1 LIIIVRTLA
10 TLALVLGGAAS
21 AQAAPAVLGKS
32 VSVPSTPAVCAPYS
46 IPIPS
51 TITDCGPG
59 MVGTKYKTSEKVC
72 PSGEVKQSE
81 TYDTTACHTSATGA
95 NGLVTAEARCRIT
108 PGACATAPSPAN
120 CPAGRLWTLAGSG
133 IAHCVDQ
140 DPPCAGGTVNHDALG
155 NPTNCQTSA
164 SRTQSCGSGYTG
176 SIKQRRA
183 VYTWTDGRTTYGTW
197 STTSDTCRA
206 LPPPPPPA
214 PMCTESDTFPRS
226 EACPSGAG
234 IRHWREKVTCPGGPY
249 GSPQVSGYWDEKL
262 CSGSGGGST
271 PAPTIPA
278 PNPSPATCAP
288 SSSTESAACTGG
300 RSGTMYRQV
309 STTCPG
315 GSYGSPSTN
324 FGGWNESQCSNACN
338 PTSSTSSTACGSGF
352 SGTKYITTYY
362 TCPSG
367 TYQTTNDSQC
377 GCANGANDYPK
388 CTPPHQEPVTTPA
401 QPSGCEDGYG
411 SVRPIGTTVANCMI
425 PSPANPY
432 PRGRTYR
439 CGTSGWLL
447 SSPGSGTVEV
457 YCD

>member
-1 LIIIVRTLA
+1 MIIIVRTLA
-10 TLALVLGGAAS
+10 TLALVLGGCAS
-21 AQAAPAVLGKS
+21 AQAAPAALGKS
-32 VSVPSTPAVCAPYS
+32 VSVSSTPAVCVPYS

-59 MVGTKYKTSEKVC
+59 MVGTKYRTSDKVC
-72 PSGEVKQSE
+72 PSGEVRQSE
-81 TYDTTACHTSATGA
+81 KYDTTACHTSTTGS
-95 NGLVTAEARCRIT
+95 NGQLTAEARCRIT

-120 CPAGRLWTLAGSG
+120 CQAGRLWTLAGSG
-133 IAHCVDQ
+133 IAHCVDE

-176 SIKQRRA
+176 SIRQRRA
-183 VYTWTDGRTTYGTW
+183 VYKWMDGSTTYGSW
-197 STTSDTCRA
+197 STTSDTCEEI
-206 LPPPPPPA
+206 PPPPPPPPPVPVQTCSPGTSTSMYA
-214 PMCTESDTFPRS
+214 
-226 EACPSGAG
+226 ACPSGSG
-234 IRHWREKVTCPGGPY
+234 TYFYRETVTCPA
-249 GSPQVSGYWDEKL
+249 
-262 CSGSGGGST
+262 GST
-271 PAPTIPA
+271 
-278 PNPSPATCAP
+278 
-288 SSSTESAACTGG
+288 
-300 RSGTMYRQV
+300 
-309 STTCPG
+309 
-315 GSYGSPSTN
+315 GSPSYSGVWDYSGCGAPAIPTPTPTP
-324 FGGWNESQCSNACN
+324 GPVPTPACT
-338 PTSSTSSTACGSGF
+338 PSSSTSSTSCGSGF

-439 CGTSGWLL
+439 CGTNGWLL
-447 SSPGSGTVEV
+447 SSPGSGTIEV